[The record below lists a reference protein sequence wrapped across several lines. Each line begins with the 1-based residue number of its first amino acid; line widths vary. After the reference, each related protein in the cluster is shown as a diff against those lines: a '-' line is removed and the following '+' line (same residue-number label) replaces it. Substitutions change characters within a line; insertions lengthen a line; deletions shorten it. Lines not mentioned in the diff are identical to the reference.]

1 MWTKVWWHVFFDSRC
16 MYVHVFVCNVC
27 NVMHRML
34 DEFFL
39 EQMKEVVRLCSRSR
53 QTMLF
58 SATMTEN
65 VRTVYSLYLLSA
77 RQSTLS
83 LIAFQCCNN

>member
-1 MWTKVWWHVFFDSRC
+1 
-16 MYVHVFVCNVC
+16 MYVCHGLYDDDDDDDVWLC
-27 NVMHRML
+27 RML

-65 VRTVYSLYLLSA
+65 VRVQYGSICLTLGHFIFRWNQSLKP
-77 RQSTLS
+77 
-83 LIAFQCCNN
+83 

>member
-1 MWTKVWWHVFFDSRC
+1 
-16 MYVHVFVCNVC
+16 MYPVLCVAG
-27 NVMHRML
+27 RML

-39 EQMKEVVRLCSRSR
+39 EQMKEVVRLCSHSR

-65 VRTVYSLYLLSA
+65 VRSADSFIRVSAIPGCGFTDNLKTYLT
-77 RQSTLS
+77 TLS
-83 LIAFQCCNN
+83 

>member
-1 MWTKVWWHVFFDSRC
+1 MSGTLNPSLPHCSTVRR
-16 MYVHVFVCNVC
+16 VCVC
-27 NVMHRML
+27 VCRML

-65 VRTVYSLYLLSA
+65 VCTPASLAAFCLKEISA
-77 RQSTLS
+77 SNYN
-83 LIAFQCCNN
+83 IK

>member
-1 MWTKVWWHVFFDSRC
+1 MNGFWGKFEEGLLAYFISL
-16 MYVHVFVCNVC
+16 YIFGLF
-27 NVMHRML
+27 RML

-39 EQMKEVVRLCSRSR
+39 EQMKEVVRLCSSSR

-65 VRTVYSLYLLSA
+65 VRIFLISHVQYLLNVD
-77 RQSTLS
+77 S
-83 LIAFQCCNN
+83 LLTWCKSSE

>member
-1 MWTKVWWHVFFDSRC
+1 MLDEVALRVWSVS
-16 MYVHVFVCNVC
+16 
-27 NVMHRML
+27 RML

-39 EQMKEVVRLCSRSR
+39 EQMKEVVRLCSQSR

-65 VRTVYSLYLLSA
+65 VCITHVWAVQRADVKRATHPPSGV
-77 RQSTLS
+77 R
-83 LIAFQCCNN
+83 

>member
-1 MWTKVWWHVFFDSRC
+1 
-16 MYVHVFVCNVC
+16 
-27 NVMHRML
+27 ML

-65 VRTVYSLYLLSA
+65 VRHVVFDFGFTS
-77 RQSTLS
+77 
-83 LIAFQCCNN
+83 